1 MGRSRGAAN
10 RPAGRATSQDV
21 ADRAGVSRSAVSLVL
36 NGRGAGNIAEDK
48 QRAIRRAAQ
57 ELNYSPNSVA
67 LSLRNQRTR
76 TIGLVTDEIATSAFG
91 GTLLRGATDTAIEA
105 GYLLLVIDTQR
116 NDQQEEEAYGLL
128 LDRRVDALIF
138 AAMSMHPH
146 PASPA
151 MIDNASV
158 LANCYEPDGRLPSV
172 CADEIEGGRTAAR
185 ILLDQGHREIR
196 LLAGTTEVDAARLR
210 IDGYRQALAEAGIV
224 APEPVPAGWTIQAGY
239 AAAMQVL
246 DRPDRP
252 TGVLCANDRCA
263 VGVALAAAELGLSV
277 PDELSI
283 VGYDDDE
290 NIAPAMHPLLTT
302 VQLPHREIGETAM
315 RLLLAQLA
323 DPSAT
328 PAPPVLLP
336 CPPILRDSVAP
347 PRRPV

>member
-1 MGRSRGAAN
+1 MGRRRGAGKQ
-10 RPAGRATSQDV
+10 PARATSQDV

-48 QRAIRRAAQ
+48 QAAIRRAAR

-91 GTLLRGATDTAIEA
+91 GKLLRGATDTAIAA
-105 GYLLLVIDTQR
+105 GYLLLVIDTQG
-116 NDQQEEEAYGLL
+116 DVGQEEQAYELL

-151 MIDNASV
+151 MINIASV

-172 CADEIEGGRTAAR
+172 CADEVEGGRTAAR
-185 ILLDQGHREIR
+185 ILLDQGHRDIR
-196 LLAGTTEVDAARLR
+196 LLAGTTDVDAARLR
-210 IDGYRQALAEAGIV
+210 IDGYRTALAEAGAPV
-224 APEPVPAGWTIQAGY
+224 PEPVTAGWTIEAGY

-263 VGVALAAAELGLSV
+263 VGVALAAAQLGLSV
-277 PDELSI
+277 PEDLSI

-302 VQLPHREIGETAM
+302 VQLPHRAIGETAT
-315 RLLLAQLA
+315 RLLLDHLA
-323 DPSAT
+323 DPAAPSA
-328 PAPPVLLP
+328 APLLLP
-336 CPPILRDSVAP
+336 CPPVLRDSVAP
-347 PRRPV
+347 PRP